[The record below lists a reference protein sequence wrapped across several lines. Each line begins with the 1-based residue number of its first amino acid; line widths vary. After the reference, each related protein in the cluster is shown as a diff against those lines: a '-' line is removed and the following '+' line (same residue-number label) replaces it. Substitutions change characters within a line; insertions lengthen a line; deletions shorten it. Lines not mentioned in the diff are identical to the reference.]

1 MFHPLMDPITRLKDA
16 DLAEKIVDLSKKYF
30 IAARSGNIGLI
41 QQILLLLE
49 SYKEE
54 QKRRQH
60 QAAADL
66 LKKQDKDLGDLINV
80 D

>member
-1 MFHPLMDPITRLKDA
+1 MFHPLMDPVTRIKDA
-16 DLAEKIVDLSKKYF
+16 DLEANIVDLSKKYF
-30 IAARSGNIGLI
+30 IAAKSGNSGLV

-54 QKRRQH
+54 QQRRQH

-66 LKKQDKDLGDLINV
+66 VKKQDKDLDNLIKV